1 VPEARPE
8 PGRRESPPFSRETL
22 HFVQGDVFSDGIQS
36 RAATG
41 ALLLLHKIG
50 YTFPRLIETMTTQIR
65 NFCIIAHVDHG
76 KSTLADRLLQLT
88 GTISD
93 REMTEQVLDT
103 MDLEREKGVTIKA
116 SAVRMNYKASDGVE
130 YELNLIDTPGHVDFG
145 YEVSRALYACEGAVL
160 VVDATQGIEA
170 QTLANLY
177 SAIEANLEIIPV
189 INKTDLPSA
198 RPDEVAE
205 DVGSLLGVE
214 PESVIQIS
222 AKAGLNV
229 ESVLEAIVEKVP
241 PPADKNEAPLRA
253 LIFDSHYDS
262 YKGVIAY
269 IRVIE
274 GEIKAGETLRM
285 MATRVDMKPVEI
297 GIFSPVMKP
306 VKSLSAGEVGYI
318 ATGLKTVHE
327 CRVGDTVTHPA
338 GAAAT
343 EPLPG
348 YRHPKPMVFAGI
360 YPVDADDYS
369 DLREALDKLQL
380 NDASLVFQPE
390 TSQALGF
397 GFRAGFLGLFH
408 MEIIQERIEREYEM
422 NVLFTAP
429 SVEYEVLLI
438 DNSTLLIDSP
448 AELPDESKIVE
459 IREPWMNIEII
470 TPTDYY
476 GPIMELV
483 TRRRGEFKGP
493 EYPAPHR
500 VQLNYTIPLSELI
513 VGFFDELKSRT
524 KGYASLDYQFAE
536 YRPDKLQKLEIL
548 VNGEPVDSLAS
559 IVHEKDAYHRGQ
571 RFITKL
577 KSIIPRQLFDVAIQA
592 SSGGRVISRANVKA
606 TRKDVLAKCYGGDIT
621 RKKKLLEK
629 QKKGKKRLKM
639 VGNVEIPQDA
649 FMAVL
654 KLDEE

>member
-1 VPEARPE
+1 
-8 PGRRESPPFSRETL
+8 
-22 HFVQGDVFSDGIQS
+22 
-36 RAATG
+36 
-41 ALLLLHKIG
+41 
-50 YTFPRLIETMTTQIR
+50 MTKYIR

-93 REMTEQVLDT
+93 RDMTEQVLDT

-116 SAVRMNYKASDGVE
+116 SAVRMTYTARDGAE

-145 YEVSRALYACEGAVL
+145 YEVSRALNACEGALL

-177 SAIEANLEIIPV
+177 QAVEADLEVIPV
-189 INKTDLPSA
+189 INKIDLPSA

-205 DVGSLLGVE
+205 DIESLLGGDA
-214 PESVIQIS
+214 ESVLRVS

-229 ESVLEAIVEKVP
+229 EAVLEAIVSKIP
-241 PPADKNEAPLRA
+241 PPPDDTVAPLRA
-253 LIFDSHYDS
+253 LVFDSHYDS

-269 IRVIE
+269 VRVVE
-274 GEIKAGETLRM
+274 GEIKSGEPLRM
-285 MATRVDMKPVEI
+285 MATKVDMKPVEI
-297 GIFSPVMKP
+297 GIFSPGMQA

-318 ATGLKTVHE
+318 ATGLKTVHD
-327 CRVGDTVTHPA
+327 CRVGDTITRPSAPA
-338 GAAAT
+338 G

-369 DLREALDKLQL
+369 DLRDALDKLQL
-380 NDASLVFQPE
+380 NDASLTFQPE

-408 MEIIQERIEREYEM
+408 MEIIQERIEREYEL

-429 SVEYEVLLI
+429 SVEYEVLMI
-438 DNSTLLIDSP
+438 DNSTELIDSP
-448 AELPDESKIVE
+448 AELPDPSKIVE

-493 EYPAPHR
+493 DYPAPHR

-513 VGFFDELKSRT
+513 VDFFDELKSRT
-524 KGYASLDYQFAE
+524 KGYASLDYQFLE

-548 VNGEPVDSLAS
+548 VNGEPVDALAS
-559 IVHEKDAYHRGQ
+559 IVHEKDAYHKGQ

-577 KSIIPRQLFDVAIQA
+577 KGIIPRQLFDVAIQA
-592 SSGGRVISRANVKA
+592 SSGGRIISRANVKA
-606 TRKDVLAKCYGGDIT
+606 TRKDVLAKCYGGDIS

-654 KLDEE
+654 KLDED